1 MRLINADGS
10 FTINASDNTG
20 YSLAFGGG
28 IISCIDELG
37 HIEAEFF
44 ADDIPTVD
52 VAPVVYGEWKPV
64 RKGEWTS
71 AYKCSVCDRHVVI
84 AESDF
89 CDSAVK
95 IVQQYPYCHC
105 GAKMRKEGKE

>member
-1 MRLINADGS
+1 MRLINADDS

-44 ADDIPTVD
+44 ADDIPTLD
-52 VAPVVYGEWKPV
+52 ATPVVYGEWSQSAKV
-64 RKGEWTS
+64 NGQAHTS
-71 AYKCSVCDRHVVI
+71 ALCAIACSGR
-84 AESDF
+84 
-89 CDSAVK
+89 
-95 IVQQYPYCHC
+95 
-105 GAKMRKEGKE
+105 